1 MQIARGMHEEQVYLN
16 KPISWIREG
25 LVTLDFKALEL
36 KRHKYAGRFLVL
48 ILGLLKFK
56 RHMFRVFKLWAGA
69 RMMTLLVELSQLPG
83 SEPTFD
89 CLSIKLDGFGCGFD
103 SCLPHDFRAQSWTH
117 LSIFQID
124 IHGQWLAVEN
134 FHGGYGLSRLCWG
147 FANHFQAK
155 Q

>member
-1 MQIARGMHEEQVYLN
+1 MTEKEQDASESVGPLGLGERYRRLFNKRGQDWWSIVFGY
-16 KPISWIREG
+16 P
-25 LVTLDFKALEL
+25 V
-36 KRHKYAGRFLVL
+36 GRFLVL
-48 ILGLLKFK
+48 ISGLLKFK